1 MCGRYLFW
9 DSENQDIEQ
18 LVSYAE
24 EKLSPEVFR
33 KIALQEVTP
42 GSYCFA
48 CVSNASSIHTGIMK
62 WGFSRR
68 GKTVINARSETCF
81 SSLFFNDT
89 RSCVLPCSGYY
100 EWGSSRN
107 KHLIT
112 GKKGIQYL
120 GGLYHMEKGEPVFVI
135 VTQPADSSIASI
147 HDRQPLLFDQYSAKL
162 WCNSPS
168 LDVIRNSIRT
178 RTALPIE
185 KDSQ

>member
-62 WGFSRR
+62 WGFHD
-68 GKTVINARSETCF
+68 E
-81 SSLFFNDT
+81 
-89 RSCVLPCSGYY
+89 
-100 EWGSSRN
+100 
-107 KHLIT
+107 
-112 GKKGIQYL
+112 
-120 GGLYHMEKGEPVFVI
+120 EK
-135 VTQPADSSIASI
+135 Q
-147 HDRQPLLFDQYSAKL
+147 
-162 WCNSPS
+162 
-168 LDVIRNSIRT
+168 
-178 RTALPIE
+178 
-185 KDSQ
+185 